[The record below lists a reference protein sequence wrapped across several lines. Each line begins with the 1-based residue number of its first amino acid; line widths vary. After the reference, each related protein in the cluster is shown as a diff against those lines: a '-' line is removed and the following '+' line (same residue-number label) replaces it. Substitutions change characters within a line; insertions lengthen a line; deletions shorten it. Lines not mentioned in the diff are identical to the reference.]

1 MFPEMVTKANL
12 KWSPRIC
19 LTSTPAAPP
28 IMPIGQ
34 PGLLKSQEKMLIFL
48 QLTRFV
54 ALEYFVSILFAVH

>member
-34 PGLLKSQEKMLIFL
+34 PGLLKSQEKPKADP
-48 QLTRFV
+48 RNESES
-54 ALEYFVSILFAVH
+54 A

>member
-1 MFPEMVTKANL
+1 MFPEMVAQANL

-34 PGLLKSQEKMLIFL
+34 PGLLKSQEKMLLFL
-48 QLTRFV
+48 QLTRCLSNQKLQKLVYKHF
-54 ALEYFVSILFAVH
+54 